1 MTTAPT
7 VDPATL
13 IEDFIRDFVE
23 RSPENTLQGP
33 FEEKA
38 FETPLVGFS
47 SGDDPLY
54 DSYKQVVG
62 PFHWTPL
69 EIFTQTFPGIRVQPE
84 ELTVISWILPQTQA
98 TKTVYRTPGL
108 LFILLTRHL
117 RKMYRPLPGGS
128 AVGKRS

>member
-13 IEDFIRDFVE
+13 IEDVIRDFVE
-23 RSPENTLQGP
+23 RSPENTLQGL

-69 EIFTQTFPGIRVQPE
+69 EIFTQTFPGIRVKLGPGAYLRRRGQC
-84 ELTVISWILPQTQA
+84 QA
-98 TKTVYRTPGL
+98 AQAGCGCFAKSGL
-108 LFILLTRHL
+108 
-117 RKMYRPLPGGS
+117 
-128 AVGKRS
+128 